1 MIFRICNISI
11 LYCSIFLY
19 YSNLFKVMNNISF
32 YQKTLV
38 VAIFI
43 LAAAI
48 ITYVG
53 YAEVFAQPSSS
64 GNQSSASS
72 SGNQSSASKAAGPLT
87 PYSPGP
93 HSNPSI
99 NTPFNQSKIFPNG
112 TETVK
117 TFNQLNGNNSQF
129 FTKNKPVSNP
139 NNNVGNSLAKNY
151 YQNH

>member
-53 YAEVFAQPSSS
+53 YAEVFAQP
-64 GNQSSASS
+64 SS